1 MRIPRWQ
8 KILMTFL
15 GIVTALMICFDIA
28 LYRAFF
34 YNPSHITTRYEEI
47 VSPSIPE
54 AMDQVSIVFLTDI
67 EYDERYFTDQKADEL
82 FSSVRQ
88 LNPDVLLIGGDLFAY
103 DADLSDP
110 VREKMVN
117 WLSSIQ
123 APLGKFAVYGEQD
136 LSSENHRLIVEDVY
150 HKSQIELLN
159 NSSVLLA
166 NQSTSG
172 IRLGGLNIAAD
183 PNALSAAFVPDQ
195 FTLLVSHYPDN
206 LLAASQSGLPVGF
219 ALAGNSHGT
228 QIDWPLFG
236 GYKEFTG
243 SQTINRN
250 HMSRLNFDYEI
261 SNGIGCIDVQA
272 RLNSPVEILYL
283 TLNRKA

>member
-34 YNPSHITTRYEEI
+34 YNPAHVTTRYEEI
-47 VSPSIPE
+47 VSSSIPE

-82 FSSVRQ
+82 FSKVRQ
-88 LNPDVLLIGGDLFAY
+88 LNPDVLLLGGDLFAY

-110 VREKMVN
+110 VRQKMVN
-117 WLSSIQ
+117 WLLSIN

-136 LSSENHRLIVEDVY
+136 LASENHRLIVEDVY

-159 NSSVLLA
+159 NNSVLLA
-166 NQSTSG
+166 NQSLTG
-172 IRLGGLNIAAD
+172 IRLGGLNITAD

-195 FTLLVSHYPDN
+195 FTLLISHYPDN
-206 LLAASQSGLPVGF
+206 LAAASQAGLPVGY

-236 GYKEFTG
+236 GYREFTG
-243 SQTINRN
+243 STTINRD
-250 HMSRLNFDYEI
+250 HMSRLNFDYDI
-261 SNGIGCIDVQA
+261 SSGIGCIDVQA

-283 TLNRKA
+283 TLNRKS